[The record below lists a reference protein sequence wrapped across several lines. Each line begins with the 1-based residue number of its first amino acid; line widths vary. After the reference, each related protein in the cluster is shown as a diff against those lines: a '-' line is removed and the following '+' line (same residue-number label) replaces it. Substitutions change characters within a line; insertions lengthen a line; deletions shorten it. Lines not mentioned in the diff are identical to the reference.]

1 MEAPA
6 VIAEACLYV
15 DFQRVEMS
23 DHQLSC
29 NAESAE
35 PGRPWHALPVEQT
48 RELIWGPLSNSISP
62 SSKQFGEIDG
72 FSESEAAWDRGI
84 VNHGVGWYVGTDL
97 Y

>member
-1 MEAPA
+1 MLTFKGWKCQITSSA
-6 VIAEACLYV
+6 VM
-15 DFQRVEMS
+15 Q
-23 DHQLSC
+23 
-29 NAESAE
+29 SAE

>member
-29 NAESAE
+29 NAERAE

-62 SSKQFGEIDG
+62 PPNSLEKLMASLNLRLLWTGE
-72 FSESEAAWDRGI
+72 
-84 VNHGVGWYVGTDL
+84 
-97 Y
+97 